1 MATIRWCPIF
11 PKWDSYQPLCIPAHG
26 CFRNAGRF
34 QRQASCQGP
43 GHRDHWSLLGQRHR
57 NSEACGCCW
66 PPVLGWKWMKHMEH
80 WNHWKSLEIIE
91 NHWKSLKI
99 IEIIETDWCATASRS
114 VEWCW
119 MCHAE
124 TTSTGCTSA
133 GASLAAADDGTPG
146 EIQLPSRRF
155 VIFDLSNSFLYSCQK
170 HPQPISKILY
180 CSFPFIYFKSDWTPS
195 TPFPACNRFARD
207 LSQLLL

>member
-66 PPVLGWKWMKHMEH
+66 PPGLGWKWMKHMEH

-91 NHWKSLKI
+91 NHWNHWNRLVCNSL
-99 IEIIETDWCATASRS
+99 EI
-114 VEWCW
+114 CW
-119 MCHAE
+119 MMLNVSCWNHFHRVHLCRRI
-124 TTSTGCTSA
+124 TSSCWRWHTWRNPAAFKEVRYFRLIKFIPIFLSK
-133 GASLAAADDGTPG
+133 ASTAHLQDS
-146 EIQLPSRRF
+146 LLF
-155 VIFDLSNSFLYSCQK
+155 
-170 HPQPISKILY
+170 
-180 CSFPFIYFKSDWTPS
+180 FPFHLF
-195 TPFPACNRFARD
+195 
-207 LSQLLL
+207 